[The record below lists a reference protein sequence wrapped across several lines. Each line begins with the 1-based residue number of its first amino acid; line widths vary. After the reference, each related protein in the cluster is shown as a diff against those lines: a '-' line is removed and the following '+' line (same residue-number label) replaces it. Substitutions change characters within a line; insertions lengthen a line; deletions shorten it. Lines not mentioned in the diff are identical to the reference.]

1 MAEHQ
6 EHSTDCA
13 DRCASC
19 HTTCV
24 RALAHCLKQG
34 GAHADAS
41 HLQLLQDCIAICQ
54 VCSDMCARG
63 TDLCSKICSLCSEAC
78 IRCAQSCDKINDAQM
93 KACADV
99 CRRCAQECGS
109 CCRKK

>member
-54 VCSDMCARG
+54 VCSDMCAREQIFAVRFALFAPKRAFG
-63 TDLCSKICSLCSEAC
+63 VL
-78 IRCAQSCDKINDAQM
+78 
-93 KACADV
+93 KAATK
-99 CRRCAQECGS
+99 S
-109 CCRKK
+109 TMPK